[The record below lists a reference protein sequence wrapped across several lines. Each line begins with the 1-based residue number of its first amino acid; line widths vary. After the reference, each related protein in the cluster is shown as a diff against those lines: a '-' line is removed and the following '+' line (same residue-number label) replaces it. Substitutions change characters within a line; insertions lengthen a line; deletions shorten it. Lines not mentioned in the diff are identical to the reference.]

1 MLIVRG
7 LNNLSQ
13 VKKIASEETRIWSQA
28 VWFNIWFL
36 QFLKLSSALPSET
49 SMKINEMIYI
59 RYLEMCKAILL
70 NILITWWTETFAKE
84 KTQLKSVAGL
94 TYDLEEKTV
103 KNIFFKMKRTFI

>member
-13 VKKIASEETRIWSQA
+13 VKKQQVKRQGFDPRQSDS
-28 VWFNIWFL
+28 NIWFL

-84 KTQLKSVAGL
+84 KTQLKSVTGL

-103 KNIFFKMKRTFI
+103 KQIFFKMKRTFI